1 MPSALATISQKIS
14 SLGINAFRFC
24 RDGIYR
30 QNSKPKLKRLPASKK
45 SKKYE
50 AFKRLCDGI
59 SSSDLQLSYFNEKA
73 NYSDADNLIC
83 LDVSNF
89 VESGSLDQALIL
101 LDLSKKA
108 GFRSDRLDVNR
119 ARVLMSFERYA
130 EVFKIWI
137 RLSKSEDEMVKKRAA
152 TQLRKLLNLFLKRS
166 HAMLKLHEWEIKYL
180 PTKAPDG
187 VIMELEIL
195 LIQETTAIREAKRY
209 QLALMLLEKALSFG
223 LHSPETDHNRAL
235 ILTELNRIEEATIL
249 WNKVLAG
256 DITAELRNTISEYL
270 KPYDVRVDVQKVSN
284 LIKNMDQ
291 SGLSYSGMAE
301 ILVDYILMYPTCKYF
316 KEELE
321 MLAVKHGETKS
332 AQDEN
337 FDQNE
342 SHRKSIAGFDAF
354 LSVLEKRYESS

>member
-1 MPSALATISQKIS
+1 MPSALATISQKIRS
-14 SLGINAFRFC
+14 FGINAFRLC
-24 RDGIYR
+24 RDGIHR
-30 QNSKPKLKRLPASKK
+30 QNSKPKLLPASKK
-45 SKKYE
+45 SKKRE
-50 AFKRLCDGI
+50 AFKRLCEGI
-59 SSSDLQLSYFNEKA
+59 SSSDLQLSYFNEKT
-73 NYSDADNLIC
+73 NYLDADNLIC
-83 LDVSNF
+83 MDVINF

-137 RLSKSEDEMVKKRAA
+137 RLAKSEDDMLKKRAA

-166 HAMLKLHEWEIKYL
+166 YAMLKLHEWEIKYL

-223 LHSPETDHNRAL
+223 LHSPETDHNRAQ
-235 ILTELNRIEEATIL
+235 ILAELNRIEEATIL
-249 WNKVLAG
+249 WNKILAG
-256 DITAELRNTISEYL
+256 DITAEMRNTISELL
-270 KPYDVRVDVQKVSN
+270 KPYDVRVDVQKVSQ

-291 SGLSYSGMAE
+291 SDLSYSSAVE
-301 ILVDYILMYPTCKYF
+301 ILVDHILKYPHCKYF

-321 MLAVKHGETKS
+321 ILAVKHGETKS
-332 AQDEN
+332 VQDEN

>member
-1 MPSALATISQKIS
+1 MPSALATISQKIRS
-14 SLGINAFRFC
+14 FGINAFRLC
-24 RDGIYR
+24 RDGIHR
-30 QNSKPKLKRLPASKK
+30 QNSKPKLLPASSKK
-45 SKKYE
+45 SKKLA
-50 AFKRLCDGI
+50 AFKRLCEGI
-59 SSSDLQLSYFNEKA
+59 SSSDLRLSHFTEKA
-73 NYSDADNLIC
+73 NYTDADKLIC
-83 LDVSNF
+83 MDVINF

-101 LDLSKKA
+101 LDISKKA

-119 ARVLMSFERYA
+119 ARVLMSLERYS
-130 EVFKIWI
+130 EVFKVWI
-137 RLSKSEDEMVKKRAA
+137 RLAKSEDEMLKKRAA
-152 TQLRKLLNLFLKRS
+152 TQLRKLLNLFLKRA

-223 LHSPETDHNRAL
+223 LHSPETDHNRAQ
-235 ILTELNRIEEATIL
+235 ILAELNRIEEATIL
-249 WNKVLAG
+249 WNKILAG
-256 DITAELRNTISEYL
+256 DITAELRNTISEHL
-270 KPYDVRVDVQKVSN
+270 KPHDVRVDVQKVSQ

-291 SGLSYSGMAE
+291 SDLSYSSAVE
-301 ILVDYILMYPTCKYF
+301 ILVDHILKYPHCRYF

-321 MLAVKHGETKS
+321 ILAVKHGETTS
-332 AQDEN
+332 VHDEN